1 MELRVR
7 DNVNTSEIYQ
17 KVHQIRMELRVNDN
31 RNTSDHMK
39 ISTINT

>member
-31 RNTSDHMK
+31 RTSDHMK